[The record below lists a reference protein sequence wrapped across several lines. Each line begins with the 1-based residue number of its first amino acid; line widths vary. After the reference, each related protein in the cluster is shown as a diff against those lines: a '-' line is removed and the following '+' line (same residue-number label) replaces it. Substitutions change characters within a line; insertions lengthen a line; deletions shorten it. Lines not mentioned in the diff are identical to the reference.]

1 MNCGE
6 FTDQV
11 SRSEVELVDFH
22 SPETDAAPPTRL
34 RARRGP
40 TKKKTIRSDTLR
52 PLTPLQRVARRSP
65 LERLVPQC
73 PSTASSTSWASS
85 CPPSCPTTTGWDFA
99 PACRPTVRRS
109 PSPLGLGESHS
120 FQRPIPKPPE
130 PPVEAQSSQ
139 FNPSGSMSRKAG
151 TGGAR
156 RHVDRRGRPRVRRAP
171 EGGQDRGSS
180 RRARTRPAGAP
191 SAAERALRAI
201 ANLRSDAGPRAREP

>member
-1 MNCGE
+1 M
-6 FTDQV
+6 
-11 SRSEVELVDFH
+11 
-22 SPETDAAPPTRL
+22 
-34 RARRGP
+34 
-40 TKKKTIRSDTLR
+40 
-52 PLTPLQRVARRSP
+52 
-65 LERLVPQC
+65 
-73 PSTASSTSWASS
+73 TA
-85 CPPSCPTTTGWDFA
+85 GWDFA

-139 FNPSGSMSRKAG
+139 FNPSVSMSRKAG

-180 RRARTRPAGAP
+180 RRARTRPVGAP
-191 SAAERALRAI
+191 SAPEALRAI
-201 ANLRSDAGPRAREP
+201 AAAKFDLGPRPREPVTRTWRGYNGAFPSTPSGPPRFLVRRQPSRSLGASSTITTPHALPNCPRDARPTHAHARRFQVSCANISTPVPSARIGAAAPKTASAPS

>member
-1 MNCGE
+1 M
-6 FTDQV
+6 
-11 SRSEVELVDFH
+11 
-22 SPETDAAPPTRL
+22 
-34 RARRGP
+34 
-40 TKKKTIRSDTLR
+40 
-52 PLTPLQRVARRSP
+52 
-65 LERLVPQC
+65 
-73 PSTASSTSWASS
+73 TA
-85 CPPSCPTTTGWDFA
+85 GWDFA

-120 FQRPIPKPPE
+120 FQRPVPKPPE

-180 RRARTRPAGAP
+180 RRARPRPAGAP

-201 ANLRSDAGPRAREP
+201 AAAKFDLGPRAREPRAENVLHVQSWYVDFARGWVSSDARGPGVLGPLCTLPSMGRARRTSSLS

>member
-22 SPETDAAPPTRL
+22 SPETDAAAPTRL
-34 RARRGP
+34 SARATSRE
-40 TKKKTIRSDTLR
+40 KKKTIRSDTLR

-85 CPPSCPTTTGWDFA
+85 CPPSCPMTAGWDFA

-130 PPVEAQSSQ
+130 PPVGARSSQ
-139 FNPSGSMSRKAG
+139 TSKCTLVARKAG

-201 ANLRSDAGPRAREP
+201 ANLASDARPRAR

>member
-1 MNCGE
+1 M
-6 FTDQV
+6 
-11 SRSEVELVDFH
+11 
-22 SPETDAAPPTRL
+22 
-34 RARRGP
+34 
-40 TKKKTIRSDTLR
+40 
-52 PLTPLQRVARRSP
+52 
-65 LERLVPQC
+65 
-73 PSTASSTSWASS
+73 TA
-85 CPPSCPTTTGWDFA
+85 GWDFA

-201 ANLRSDAGPRAREP
+201 ANLRSDARTACARAGLLRQPGERQLGQRCCGRRRIAPTQRQPRRALRLGSELLTFTRSSHP

>member
-1 MNCGE
+1 M
-6 FTDQV
+6 
-11 SRSEVELVDFH
+11 
-22 SPETDAAPPTRL
+22 
-34 RARRGP
+34 
-40 TKKKTIRSDTLR
+40 
-52 PLTPLQRVARRSP
+52 
-65 LERLVPQC
+65 
-73 PSTASSTSWASS
+73 TA
-85 CPPSCPTTTGWDFA
+85 GWDFA

-201 ANLRSDAGPRAREP
+201 AAAKFDLGPRPREPARAGQQAARVGGVARRQVDLRRLADLGGDRLHQHERPEHELPPLPPRLPRGDLLPEPTFFRVRRPKPF

>member
-1 MNCGE
+1 M
-6 FTDQV
+6 
-11 SRSEVELVDFH
+11 
-22 SPETDAAPPTRL
+22 
-34 RARRGP
+34 
-40 TKKKTIRSDTLR
+40 
-52 PLTPLQRVARRSP
+52 
-65 LERLVPQC
+65 
-73 PSTASSTSWASS
+73 TA
-85 CPPSCPTTTGWDFA
+85 GWDFA

-130 PPVEAQSSQ
+130 PPVGARSSQ
-139 FNPSGSMSRKAG
+139 TSKCTLVARKAG

-180 RRARTRPAGAP
+180 RRARPRPAGAP

-201 ANLRSDAGPRAREP
+201 AAAKFDLGPRAREPFVLWGSPRALASGSLAGSCCGGRPWVPSPCRIGGLQ

>member
-1 MNCGE
+1 M
-6 FTDQV
+6 
-11 SRSEVELVDFH
+11 
-22 SPETDAAPPTRL
+22 
-34 RARRGP
+34 
-40 TKKKTIRSDTLR
+40 
-52 PLTPLQRVARRSP
+52 
-65 LERLVPQC
+65 
-73 PSTASSTSWASS
+73 TA
-85 CPPSCPTTTGWDFA
+85 GWDFA

-120 FQRPIPKPPE
+120 FQRPVPKPPE

-191 SAAERALRAI
+191 SAPERALRAI
-201 ANLRSDAGPRAREP
+201 AAAKFDLGPRAREPLRRDNVVITVCIAGQAKLPKCESAEVRPRKCKSRLLHRPKSTIDQRGMRSF

>member
-1 MNCGE
+1 M
-6 FTDQV
+6 
-11 SRSEVELVDFH
+11 
-22 SPETDAAPPTRL
+22 
-34 RARRGP
+34 
-40 TKKKTIRSDTLR
+40 
-52 PLTPLQRVARRSP
+52 
-65 LERLVPQC
+65 
-73 PSTASSTSWASS
+73 TA
-85 CPPSCPTTTGWDFA
+85 GWDFA

-120 FQRPIPKPPE
+120 FQRPIPMPPE

-139 FNPSGSMSRKAG
+139 FNPSVSMSRKAG

-201 ANLRSDAGPRAREP
+201 ANLTSDARPRASEPDAASRPPTRVPPGGSVSGIHLEFEAGIRYPTGRGCVVSCA

>member
-1 MNCGE
+1 M
-6 FTDQV
+6 
-11 SRSEVELVDFH
+11 
-22 SPETDAAPPTRL
+22 
-34 RARRGP
+34 
-40 TKKKTIRSDTLR
+40 
-52 PLTPLQRVARRSP
+52 
-65 LERLVPQC
+65 
-73 PSTASSTSWASS
+73 TA
-85 CPPSCPTTTGWDFA
+85 GWDFA

-120 FQRPIPKPPE
+120 FQRPVPKPPE

-180 RRARTRPAGAP
+180 RRARTRPEGAP

-201 ANLRSDAGPRAREP
+201 ANLSSDAGPRARGPHGWPESPHIAQTFRRLCHLPGIKIGRRRSSNSGQFDVHDRREGG